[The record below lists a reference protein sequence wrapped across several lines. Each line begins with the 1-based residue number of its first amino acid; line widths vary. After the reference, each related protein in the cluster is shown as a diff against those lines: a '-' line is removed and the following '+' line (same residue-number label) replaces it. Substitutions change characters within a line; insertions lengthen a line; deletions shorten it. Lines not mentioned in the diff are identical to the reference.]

1 MHLESLELD
10 NFKSFGNKKKILFK
24 NGFTVIS
31 GPNGSGKSNIGDSLL
46 FVLGTRSSKT
56 VRADRLG
63 DLIHKSSNEKRN
75 RKYCSVTVT
84 LDNDDAALPEEERK
98 IVLKRELVG
107 DMEGYKSNYYL
118 NGTRVRHSDVSD
130 MLDSIHIY
138 LDSYSFVLQ
147 GDINNIV
154 KMTGFERRKLL
165 ESISGIES
173 FDVQI
178 NKAKTDIDAI
188 NENLAKLEVLTEE
201 TRRRRDQLQVE
212 KESAEKYLELTGRL
226 ANLKKTLLNLE
237 IEGLQREQRSYN
249 ENLEKI
255 NLEISDINQEISKL
269 EEQLEFKR
277 ETENELK
284 HKLEV
289 SGNSQLNEIRAQIE
303 NKRVRIAEL
312 GISAENLTERI
323 AQTREDLEEGRDT
336 IKKSQKKIE
345 WLESNRTENGNTLDE
360 IKKNIQRKANELRI
374 LKERSSKSNSEIQE
388 RQEKIRETDAEIKKL
403 TLEMSEI
410 QEKKQ
415 VLTSNRSQLIS
426 QLGSSEEKKKD
437 AEFQIRDALWRLKDI
452 EREVGGN
459 KKSYEELNS
468 KYYKLK
474 NKLDD
479 LRKEKDQIQQELNK
493 AGREHAQLQASTS
506 VRSGYSNRALNSIM
520 SARSQNTISGIHG
533 TIRELISFDEEFRSA
548 IESTAGA
555 RLNSVVVED
564 DGVAEECLNLLKS
577 EKSGKLTFLPIN
589 KMFPGRPRGKAIT
602 VRSSEGSRGYVFE
615 KVTYDKKYEGVIW
628 HAFQDTVIVE
638 DVKTARKYMVGVRLV
653 TMDGDIFEASGAITG
668 GYVDR
673 TKSAANAEQRMSAL
687 AAKMR
692 EYSLE
697 LEDINATIASTES
710 EFESISQQ
718 LRETSR
724 DEGSR
729 QTEYDQLKKI
739 SEQGKGQLE
748 QIEVTITKQTSELK
762 DAEEEVR
769 KAESELKSVQEKMDS
784 LDTVKAKLFDEIRE
798 LSPKFAEK
806 ETSIE
811 DELSR
816 LREKESEFSSELTRI
831 TTDLE
836 HIRTRIEEI
845 NQQSSELNSELSRL
859 QAQQKE
865 NQENTLLEKGEL
877 EKLRAVEAEI
887 SEKSREIVEALN
899 RNEQEIRKINDS
911 MEIQKSNITAKR
923 EIILSL
929 QIKIENVEARE
940 RDLTT
945 ELEALTGE
953 ILENMRSVP
962 EIKREIEGC
971 NAAILE
977 LGPVNQKAI
986 EDYGIVAK
994 DLEALT
1000 VEVEN
1005 LSSEKKELEDLTA
1018 KLNEQKKRAF
1028 MEMYLA
1034 INEHMKIIYREI
1046 SGGGEAHLE
1055 ISDEEDPLN
1064 AEVYIRAR
1072 PKGTN
1077 FSKIEALSGG
1087 EKSLTALSFILA
1099 VQRINPSPVYYLD
1112 EVDMFLDGANA
1123 ERVGKM
1129 FRANSNT
1136 SQVFAVSLRKA
1147 MLKYAD
1153 NVIGVTSFDQEN
1165 TEVFEKYVGGDQEA
1179 MT

>member
-24 NGFTVIS
+24 KGFTVIS

-75 RKYCSVTVT
+75 RNYCSVTVT
-84 LDNDDAALPEEERK
+84 LDNDEASLPEEERK

-118 NGTRVRHSDVSD
+118 NGSRVRHSDVSN

-178 NKAKTDIDAI
+178 DRAKSEIDSI
-188 NENLAKLEVLTEE
+188 NDNLSRLEVLTEQ
-201 TRRRRDQLQVE
+201 TRIRRDQLQIE
-212 KESAEKYLELTGRL
+212 KRSAEKYLELIDRVS
-226 ANLKKTLLNLE
+226 NLKKTLLNLE
-237 IEGLQREQRSYN
+237 IEGFNREHASYN
-249 ENLEKI
+249 ENLEKMQVDISSI
-255 NLEISDINQEISKL
+255 NEEIAKI
-269 EEQLEFKR
+269 EEQLEAKR
-277 ETENELK
+277 ETERELK

-312 GISAENLTERI
+312 GISGDNVKERI
-323 AQTREDLEEGRDT
+323 AQTKNDLAEGNET
-336 IKKSQKKIE
+336 VKKSQKKIE
-345 WLESNRTENGNTLDE
+345 WLESNKVENGNTLAE
-360 IKKNIQRKANELRI
+360 IRKNIQTKANELRI

-388 RQEKIRETDAEIKKL
+388 RQEKIRKADSEIKQL
-403 TLEMSEI
+403 TTKIAEI
-410 QEKKQ
+410 QENKQ
-415 VLTSNRSQLIS
+415 LLTSKLSQLTS

-437 AEFQIRDALWRLKDI
+437 IEFQIRDALWRLKDI

-459 KKSYEELNS
+459 KKSYDDLNS
-468 KYYKLK
+468 RYYKLK
-474 NKLDD
+474 GQLDD
-479 LRKEKDQIQQELNK
+479 LRKEKDQIQQELSK
-493 AGREHAQLQASTS
+493 AGREHAQLQAATS
-506 VRSGYSNRALNSIM
+506 VRSGSSNRALNAIM
-520 SARSQNTISGIHG
+520 GARSQHRISGIHG
-533 TIRELISFDEEFRSA
+533 TIRELISFDEDFRSA
-548 IESTAGA
+548 IEAAAGS

-564 DGVAEECLNLLKS
+564 DSVAEECLDLLKS
-577 EKSGKLTFLPIN
+577 EKAGKLTFLPIN
-589 KMFPGRPRGKAIT
+589 KMLPGRPRGKAIT
-602 VRSSEGSRGYVFE
+602 VRSSEGALGYVFE
-615 KVTYDKKYEGVIW
+615 KVTFDKKYDGVIW
-628 HAFQDTVIVE
+628 HAFQDTVIVQ
-638 DVKTARKYMVGVRLV
+638 DVKTARRYMVGVRLV
-653 TMDGDIFEASGAITG
+653 TKDGDIFEASGAITG
-668 GYVDR
+668 GYIDR
-673 TKSAANAEQRMSAL
+673 NRSAADAEQKMGVL

-692 EYSLE
+692 EYSLQ
-697 LEDINATIASTES
+697 LEDINASISSIEA
-710 EFESISQQ
+710 EFESVSQQ

-729 QTEYDQLKKI
+729 QTEYQQLKRI
-739 SEQGKGQLE
+739 SEDGRNQLE
-748 QIEVTITKQTSELK
+748 QIELTIRNYSSDLK
-762 DAEEEVR
+762 KV
-769 KAESELKSVQEKMDS
+769 ESEIREIDTGLKSVLNEVDS
-784 LDTVKAKLFDEIRE
+784 LDQEKARLFDEIRE

-806 ETSIE
+806 ESAIE

-816 LREKESEFSSELTRI
+816 LRERESEFSSELTRI
-831 TTDLE
+831 NTDLE
-836 HIRTRIEEI
+836 HIKERIEEI
-845 NQQSSELNSELSRL
+845 NQQSKELASELSDL
-859 QAQQKE
+859 QFQQKTI
-865 NQENTLLEKGEL
+865 QENTLTENGEL
-877 EKLRAVEAEI
+877 AKLRAVEAEI
-887 SEKSREIVEALN
+887 SEKSKEIVEAMN
-899 RNEQEIRKINDS
+899 RNELEIRRLNDS
-911 MEIQKSNITAKR
+911 MEIQKSNISAKR

-929 QIKIENVEARE
+929 QIKIENVEAKI
-940 RDLTT
+940 RDLK
-945 ELEALTGE
+945 EEMDGLSGE

-971 NAAILE
+971 NTSLSE

-1000 VEVEN
+1000 IEVDN
-1005 LSSEKKELEDLTA
+1005 LTSEKQELEALTA
-1018 KLNEQKKRAF
+1018 KLNEQKKHAF

-1034 INEHMKIIYREI
+1034 INENMKLIYREI

-1055 ISDEEDPLN
+1055 ISDNEDPLN
-1064 AEVYIRAR
+1064 AEVFIRAR

-1129 FRANSNT
+1129 FRSNSNT

-1153 NVIGVTSFDQEN
+1153 NVIGVTSFDDEN
-1165 TEVFEKYVGGDQEA
+1165 TEVFEKYVGSDQEA

>member
-10 NFKSFGNKKKILFK
+10 NFKSFGNKKKIHFK

-63 DLIHKSSNEKRN
+63 DLIHKSSNARRN
-75 RKYCSVTVT
+75 RNYCSVTVT
-84 LDNDDAALPEEERK
+84 LDNDEESLPEKERK

-118 NGTRVRHSDVSD
+118 NGTRVRHSDIAN

-154 KMTGFERRKLL
+154 KMTGVERRKLL

-178 NKAKTDIDAI
+178 NRAKTDIDAI
-188 NENLAKLEVLTEE
+188 NENLARLEVLTEE
-201 TRRRRDQLQVE
+201 TAKRRDQLEVE
-212 KESAEKYLELTGRL
+212 KASAERYLELADRA
-226 ANLKKTLLNLE
+226 ANLKKTLISLE
-237 IEGLQREQRSYN
+237 IEGHTRELTSFT

-255 NLEISDINQEISKL
+255 QGEINEINGELS
-269 EEQLEFKR
+269 QLEKDL
-277 ETENELK
+277 EGKKDVEAELK
-284 HKLEV
+284 HKLDI
-289 SGNSQLNEIRAQIE
+289 SGNSQLTEIREKIE

-312 GISAENLTERI
+312 GISADNIKDRI
-323 AQTREDLEEGRDT
+323 EQTKEDLAEGRDD

-345 WLESNRTENGNTLDE
+345 WLESNRTENGSTLSE
-360 IKKNIQRKANELRI
+360 IRKNIQTKANELRI
-374 LKERSSKSNSEIQE
+374 LRGKSSKSNSEIQV
-388 RQEKIRETDAEIKKL
+388 RQEKIREIDAEIKGLNLKIG
-403 TLEMSEI
+403 EI

-415 VLTSNRSQLIS
+415 LASSKHSQLIS
-426 QLGSSEEKKKD
+426 QLGSSEEKKTST
-437 AEFQIRDALWRLKDI
+437 EFQVKDALWRLKDL
-452 EREVGGN
+452 EREVVGN
-459 KKSYEELNS
+459 KKGYEDLNS

-474 NKLDD
+474 NRLDD
-479 LRKEKDQIQQELNK
+479 LRKEKDRIQQELNK
-493 AGREHAQLQASTS
+493 AGKEHAQLQATTS
-506 VRSGYSNRALNSIM
+506 RSGYSNRALNTIM
-520 SARSQNTISGIHG
+520 NARNHNAISGIHG
-533 TIRELISFDEEFRSA
+533 SIRELISFDEEFRSSV
-548 IESTAGA
+548 ESTAGG
-555 RLNSVVVED
+555 RLNSVVVAD
-564 DGVAEECLNLLKS
+564 DSVAEKCLNLLKS

-602 VRSSEGSRGYVFE
+602 VRSSEGSLGYVFE
-615 KVTYDKKYEGVIW
+615 KVTYDKKYEGAIW
-628 HAFQDTVIVE
+628 YAFQDTVIVK

-653 TMDGDIFEASGAITG
+653 TMGGDIFESSGAITG
-668 GYVDR
+668 GFIDR
-673 TKSAANAEQRMSAL
+673 GKSAAGTEQKINEL

-692 EYSLE
+692 GLSQE
-697 LEDINATIASTES
+697 LEDIDASIGSIES
-710 EFESISQQ
+710 EFESVSQQ

-739 SEQGKGQLE
+739 SDNGKVELE
-748 QIEVTITKQTSELK
+748 EIEAVITKNKAELEAAEDEVRAIDSELK
-762 DAEEEVR
+762 LVRGKVDTLDAEKTRLFEEI
-769 KAESELKSVQEKMDS
+769 K
-784 LDTVKAKLFDEIRE
+784 E
-798 LSPKFAEK
+798 LSPKYAEK
-806 ETSIE
+806 EDAL
-811 DELSR
+811 DEILSK

-831 TTDLE
+831 DSDLE
-836 HIRTRIEEI
+836 HLKDRINELNE
-845 NQQSSELNSELSRL
+845 QSRELNSDLSQL
-859 QAQQKE
+859 QAQQMRNSE
-865 NQENTLLEKGEL
+865 DTLIEKDEL
-877 EKLRAVEAEI
+877 EKLKAVEVEI
-887 SEKSREIVEALN
+887 AEKSKEIVDALN
-899 RNEQEIRKINDS
+899 RNEREMDRIRDQIEMK
-911 MEIQKSNITAKR
+911 KSGISAKR

-929 QIKIENVEARE
+929 EIKMENTEAKI
-940 RDLTT
+940 RDLN
-945 ELEALTGE
+945 EEQEGLDGE
-953 ILENMRSVP
+953 VIENMRSVP
-962 EIKREIEGC
+962 EIKREIDGC
-971 NAAILE
+971 NTSIAE

-986 EDYGIVAK
+986 EDYGLVAK

-1000 VEVEN
+1000 VEVDD
-1005 LSSEKKELEDLTA
+1005 LSSEKKELEALTE
-1018 KLNEQKKRAF
+1018 KLNEQKKHAF

-1034 INEHMKIIYREI
+1034 INDNMKLIYREI
-1046 SGGGEAHLE
+1046 SGGGEAHME
-1055 ISDEEDPLN
+1055 MSDEQDPLN
-1064 AEVYIRAR
+1064 AEVFIRAR

-1129 FRANSNT
+1129 FSSNSHT

-1179 MT
+1179 TT

>member
-10 NFKSFGNKKKILFK
+10 NFKSFGNKKKIQFK

-63 DLIHKSSNEKRN
+63 DLIHNPTNGKRRRN
-75 RKYCSVTVT
+75 YCSVTVT
-84 LDNDDAALPEEERK
+84 LDNDEDSLPEEERK

-118 NGTRVRHSDVSD
+118 NGSRVRHTDVAN

-154 KMTGFERRKLL
+154 KMTGVERRKLL

-173 FDVQI
+173 FDIQI

-188 NENLAKLEVLTEE
+188 NENLARLEVLTEE
-201 TRRRRDQLQVE
+201 TAKRRDQLEVE
-212 KESAEKYLELTGRL
+212 KASAERYLELADRV
-226 ANLKKTLLNLE
+226 ANLKKTLISLE
-237 IEGLQREQRSYN
+237 IEGHTRELKSFT

-255 NLEISDINQEISKL
+255 QGEINEINGELS
-269 EEQLEFKR
+269 QLEKDL
-277 ETENELK
+277 EGKKDVEAELK
-284 HKLEV
+284 HKLDI
-289 SGNSQLNEIRAQIE
+289 SGNSQLTEIREKIE

-312 GISAENLTERI
+312 GIGADNIKDRI
-323 AQTREDLEEGRDT
+323 EQTKEDLAEGHDDV
-336 IKKSQKKIE
+336 KKSQKKIE
-345 WLESNRTENGNTLDE
+345 WLESNRTENGNTLSD
-360 IKKNIQRKANELRI
+360 IKKNIQTKANELRI
-374 LKERSSKSNSEIQE
+374 LKDKSSKSNSEIQA
-388 RQEKIRETDAEIKKL
+388 RQEKIREMDTEIKGLNLKIA
-403 TLEMSEI
+403 EI

-415 VLTSNRSQLIS
+415 LASSKQSQLIS
-426 QLGSSEEKKKD
+426 QLGSSEEKKTD
-437 AEFQIRDALWRLKDI
+437 TEFQIRDALWRLKDI

-459 KKSYEELNS
+459 KKSYDDLNS

-474 NKLDD
+474 NRLDD

-493 AGREHAQLQASTS
+493 AGKEHAQLQASTS
-506 VRSGYSNRALNSIM
+506 RSSYSNRALNTIM
-520 SARSQNTISGIHG
+520 NARNHNTISGIHG
-533 TIRELISFDEEFRSA
+533 SIRELISFDEEFRSA
-548 IESTAGA
+548 VESTAGG

-564 DGVAEECLNLLKS
+564 DSVAEECLNLLKS

-602 VRSSEGSRGYVFE
+602 VRSSEGSLGYVFE
-615 KVTYDKKYEGVIW
+615 KVTYDKKYEGTIW
-628 HAFQDTVIVE
+628 YAFQDTVIVK

-653 TMDGDIFEASGAITG
+653 TMDGDIFESSGAITG
-668 GYVDR
+668 GFIDR
-673 TKSAANAEQRMSAL
+673 RKSAAGAEQKINEL

-692 EYSLE
+692 ELSQE
-697 LEDINATIASTES
+697 LEDIDASIASIES
-710 EFESISQQ
+710 EFESVSQQ

-739 SEQGKGQLE
+739 SDEGKGKLE
-748 QIEVTITKQTSELK
+748 EIEVVITKNKAELK
-762 DAEEEVR
+762 AAEDEV
-769 KAESELKSVQEKMDS
+769 KEIDSELKSVQGKVDALDAEK
-784 LDTVKAKLFDEIRE
+784 ARLFEEIKE
-798 LSPKFAEK
+798 LSPKYAEK
-806 ETSIE
+806 EDALEEI
-811 DELSR
+811 LSK

-831 TTDLE
+831 DSDLE
-836 HIRTRIEEI
+836 HLKDRI
-845 NQQSSELNSELSRL
+845 NELNEQSQELNNDLSEL
-859 QAQQKE
+859 QAQQKRNSE
-865 NQENTLLEKGEL
+865 DTLIEKDEL
-877 EKLRAVEAEI
+877 EKLKAVEAEI
-887 SEKSREIVEALN
+887 AEKSKEIVDALN
-899 RNEQEIRKINDS
+899 RNEQEMGRIRDQ
-911 MEIQKSNITAKR
+911 MEMKKSGISAKR

-929 QIKIENVEARE
+929 EIKMENTEAKI
-940 RDLTT
+940 RDLN
-945 ELEALTGE
+945 EEQEGLEGE
-953 ILENMRSVP
+953 VIENMRSVP
-962 EIKREIEGC
+962 EIKREIDGC
-971 NAAILE
+971 NRSIAE

-986 EDYGIVAK
+986 EDYGVVAK

-1000 VEVEN
+1000 VEVED
-1005 LSSEKKELEDLTA
+1005 LSSEKKELEDLTE
-1018 KLNEQKKRAF
+1018 KLNEQKKHAF

-1034 INEHMKIIYREI
+1034 INDNMKLIYREI
-1046 SGGGEAHLE
+1046 SGGGEAHME
-1055 ISDEEDPLN
+1055 MSDEQDPLN
-1064 AEVYIRAR
+1064 AEVFIRAR

-1129 FRANSNT
+1129 FRSNSHT

-1179 MT
+1179 TT

>member
-10 NFKSFGNKKKILFK
+10 NFKSFGNRKKIFFK

-63 DLIHKSSNEKRN
+63 DLIHKSSNPKKN

-84 LDNDDAALPEEERK
+84 LDKDDNSLPEEERK

-118 NGTRVRHSDVSD
+118 NGTRVRHTDVSN

-154 KMTGFERRKLL
+154 KMTGVERRKLL

-178 NKAKTDIDAI
+178 DKAKTEIDAI
-188 NENLAKLEVLTEE
+188 NENLSRLEVLTEQ
-201 TRRRRDQLQVE
+201 TRIRRDQLEVE
-212 KESAEKYLELTGRL
+212 KESAERYLELAER
-226 ANLKKTLLNLE
+226 ASNLKKTLLNLE
-237 IEGLQREQRSYN
+237 IEGLNREHRSYD
-249 ENLEKI
+249 ENLENMHKDISLI
-255 NLEISDINQEISKL
+255 NEEISRIED
-269 EEQLEFKR
+269 QLEAKR
-277 ETENELK
+277 EIEEELK
-284 HKLEV
+284 NKLEV
-289 SGNSQLNEIRAQIE
+289 SGNSQLNEIRSQIE
-303 NKRVRIAEL
+303 DKRVRIAEL
-312 GISAENLTERI
+312 GISAENIKERI
-323 AQTREDLEEGRDT
+323 AQAKEDLAEGRDA

-345 WLESNRTENGNTLDE
+345 WLDINRVENTNTLGE
-360 IKKNIQRKANELRI
+360 IRKNIQIKANELRI
-374 LKERSSKSNSEIQE
+374 LKERSSKSNSEIQA
-388 RQEKIRETDAEIKKL
+388 RQEKIRETDNEIRNL
-403 TLEMSEI
+403 TLKITELQDKKHAMS
-410 QEKKQ
+410 
-415 VLTSNRSQLIS
+415 SNHSKLVS

-437 AEFQIRDALWRLKDI
+437 IEFQIRDALWRLKDI

-459 KKSYEELNS
+459 KKSYEELNT

-474 NKLDD
+474 NRLDD

-493 AGREHAQLQASTS
+493 AGREHAQLQATTS
-506 VRSGYSNRALNSIM
+506 RSSYSNRALTTIM
-520 SARSQNTISGIHG
+520 NARSQNTISGIHG

-548 IESTAGA
+548 VESTAGG

-564 DGVAEECLNLLKS
+564 DSVAEECLNLLKS
-577 EKSGKLTFLPIN
+577 EKTGKLTFLPIN

-602 VRSSEGSRGYVFE
+602 VRSSEGSMGYVFE
-615 KVTYDKKYEGVIW
+615 KVSYDKKYEGTIW
-628 HAFQDTVIVE
+628 YAFQDTVIVK
-638 DVKTARKYMVGVRLV
+638 DVKIARKYMVGVRLV

-668 GYVDR
+668 GFMDR
-673 TKSAANAEQRMSAL
+673 KNSAAGAEQKISVL

-697 LEDINATIASTES
+697 LEDINASISSIES
-710 EFESISQQ
+710 EFETVSQQ

-729 QTEYDQLKKI
+729 QTEFDQLKKI
-739 SEQGKGQLE
+739 SEDGKIQLE
-748 QIEVTITKQTSELK
+748 NIEVTITKNTEELK
-762 DAEEEVR
+762 AAEEEV
-769 KAESELKSVQEKMDS
+769 KSVELELKKFQEKVDS
-784 LDTVKAKLFDEIRE
+784 LDLVKAKLFDEIKE
-798 LSPKFAEK
+798 LSPKYAEK
-806 ETSIE
+806 ENAIE

-816 LREKESEFSSELTRI
+816 LREKEAEFSSEVTRI
-831 TTDLE
+831 VSDLE
-836 HIRTRIEEI
+836 HIKGRMQEI
-845 NQQSSELNSELSRL
+845 NDQAEDLTKELDEVQIQL
-859 QAQQKE
+859 KK
-865 NQENTLLEKGEL
+865 NQENILIEKDEL
-877 EKLRAVEAEI
+877 EKLKAVEAEI
-887 SEKSREIVEALN
+887 AEKSKEIVEALN
-899 RNEQEIRKINDS
+899 RNEQEIRKLNDS
-911 MEIQKSNITAKR
+911 MEAQKSNISAKR

-929 QIKIENVEARE
+929 EIKIENVESRI
-940 RDLTT
+940 RDIK
-945 ELEALTGE
+945 EEMEQVSGE
-953 ILENMRSVP
+953 ILEDRRSVP

-971 NAAILE
+971 NRSIAE

-1000 VEVEN
+1000 VEVDN
-1005 LSSEKKELEDLTA
+1005 LSSEKKDLEDLTA
-1018 KLNEQKKRAF
+1018 KLNEQKKHAF

-1034 INEHMKIIYREI
+1034 INENMKIIYREI
-1046 SGGGEAHLE
+1046 SGGGEAHME
-1055 ISDEEDPLN
+1055 ISDEADPLN
-1064 AEVYIRAR
+1064 AEVFIRAR

-1129 FRANSNT
+1129 FRSNSHT

-1165 TEVFEKYVGGDQEA
+1165 TEVFEKYVGEDTEA
-1179 MT
+1179 TT

>member
-10 NFKSFGNKKKILFK
+10 NFKSFGNKKKIHFK

-63 DLIHKSSNEKRN
+63 DLVHKSSNARRN
-75 RKYCSVTVT
+75 RNYCSVTVT
-84 LDNDDAALPEEERK
+84 LDNDDESLSHEERK

-118 NGTRVRHSDVSD
+118 NGTRVRHSDVAN

-154 KMTGFERRKLL
+154 KMTGVERRKLL

-173 FDVQI
+173 FDMQI
-178 NKAKTDIDAI
+178 NRAKSDIDAI
-188 NENLAKLEVLTEE
+188 NENLARLEVLTEE
-201 TRRRRDQLQVE
+201 TRKRRDQLEVE
-212 KESAEKYLELTGRL
+212 KESAERYLELADRV
-226 ANLKKTLLNLE
+226 ANLKKTLISLE
-237 IEGLQREQRSYN
+237 IEGYSRELRSFS

-255 NLEISDINQEISKL
+255 QGEINEITGELSRLEVDL
-269 EEQLEFKR
+269 ERKKSIED
-277 ETENELK
+277 ELK
-284 HKLEV
+284 HKLDV
-289 SGNSQLNEIRAQIE
+289 SGNSQLTEIRGKIE

-312 GISAENLTERI
+312 GISADNIKERI
-323 AQTREDLEEGRDT
+323 DKTREDLADGRDDV
-336 IKKSQKKIE
+336 KKSQKKIE
-345 WLESNRTENGNTLDE
+345 WLESNRTENGNTLAE
-360 IKKNIQRKANELRI
+360 IRKNLQTKANELRI
-374 LKERSSKSNSEIQE
+374 LKDKSSKSNSEIQA
-388 RQEKIRETDAEIKKL
+388 RQEKIRERDEEIKGLNLKIG
-403 TLEMSEI
+403 EI

-415 VLTSNRSQLIS
+415 IASSRHSQIIS
-426 QLGSSEEKKKD
+426 QLGSSEEQKTD
-437 AEFQIRDALWRLKDI
+437 IEFQIRDALWRLKDI

-459 KKSYEELNS
+459 KKSYEDLNS

-474 NKLDD
+474 NSLED
-479 LRKEKDQIQQELNK
+479 LRKDKDSIQHELNK
-493 AGREHAQLQASTS
+493 AGKEHAQLQATTS
-506 VRSGYSNRALNSIM
+506 RSSYSNRALNSIM
-520 SARSQNTISGIHG
+520 NARNHNSISGIHG
-533 TIRELISFDEEFRSA
+533 SIRELISFDEEFRSA
-548 IESTAGA
+548 VESTAGG

-564 DGVAEECLNLLKS
+564 DSVAEECLNLLKS

-602 VRSSEGSRGYVFE
+602 VRSSEGSQGYVFE
-615 KVTYDKKYEGVIW
+615 KLTYDKKYEGAIW
-628 HAFQDTVIVE
+628 YAFQDTVIVK

-668 GYVDR
+668 GFIDR
-673 TKSAANAEQRMSAL
+673 RKSAAGAEQRMNEL

-692 EYSLE
+692 ELSQE
-697 LEDINATIASTES
+697 LEDIDASIASIEAEYES
-710 EFESISQQ
+710 VSQQ

-739 SEQGKGQLE
+739 SDKGKEKLE
-748 QIEVTITKQTSELK
+748 EIEIIIKKNKQELEA
-762 DAEEEVR
+762 AESDVR
-769 KAESELKSVQEKMDS
+769 EIDSELKSVQGKVEK
-784 LDTVKAKLFDEIRE
+784 LDAEKSTLFEEIKE

-806 ETSIE
+806 EDALEET
-811 DELSR
+811 LSK
-816 LREKESEFSSELTRI
+816 LREKESEFSSEVTRI
-831 TTDLE
+831 DSDLE
-836 HIRTRIEEI
+836 HLKDRINELNEQAGEL
-845 NQQSSELNSELSRL
+845 NHELSELQS
-859 QAQQKE
+859 QQKRNNE
-865 NQENTLLEKGEL
+865 NRLLEKDEL
-877 EKLRAVEAEI
+877 EKLKAVEAEI
-887 SEKSREIVEALN
+887 AEKSREIVDALN
-899 RNEQEIRKINDS
+899 RNEKEIGRIRDQMDLKRSGIS
-911 MEIQKSNITAKR
+911 AKR

-929 QIKIENVEARE
+929 EIKMENTEAKI
-940 RDLTT
+940 RDLN
-945 ELEALTGE
+945 EEQEGLDGE
-953 ILENMRSVP
+953 VIENMRSVP
-962 EIKREIEGC
+962 EIKREIDGC
-971 NAAILE
+971 NRSITE

-986 EDYGIVAK
+986 DDYGVVAK

-1000 VEVEN
+1000 VEVKD
-1005 LSSEKKELEDLTA
+1005 LSSEKKELEDLTE
-1018 KLNEQKKRAF
+1018 KLNEQKKHAF
-1028 MEMYLA
+1028 MEMYVA
-1034 INEHMKIIYREI
+1034 INDNMTLIYREI
-1046 SGGGEAHLE
+1046 SGGGEAHME
-1055 ISDEEDPLN
+1055 MSDEQDPLN
-1064 AEVYIRAR
+1064 AEVFIRAR

-1129 FRANSNT
+1129 FRANSHT
-1136 SQVFAVSLRKA
+1136 SQVFSVSLRKA

-1179 MT
+1179 TT